1 MTVPIAL
8 IQVATFFA
16 CFVIGYLISRP
27 LKAPENPTLWL
38 MLVAVVFVIGFL
50 PPLKFPVYILGA
62 PIDFSMLLWGLG
74 VGLVVG
80 LMLKRGQAGRAK

>member
-8 IQVATFFA
+8 IQVAAFLA
-16 CFVIGYLISRP
+16 CLIIGYLISRP
-27 LKAPENPTLWL
+27 LRPPENPNLWL
-38 MLVAVVFVIGFL
+38 ILVAVVFVIGFL
-50 PPLKFPVYILGA
+50 PPLKFPVYIFGA

-80 LMLKRGQAGRAK
+80 LMLKRGRAGRAG